1 MNVTGR
7 EYTDAETGFVYLRA
21 RYFDPATGQFIS
33 RDPLVALTGSAYGYV
48 DGNPLNFTDPLG
60 LIKWGN
66 VFSSRNLKIAALGLG
81 LAALAVATAG
91 TAPALLAVVSVQ
103 TIGSVSTGLALAST
117 VASAGVAYQDCSRVR
132 DANCYA
138 SLAELAGG
146 GVSTGVGGV
155 AGRFS
160 RPLISIASGGL
171 GVVFDLLAFATPRGE
186 ATAWISHGPGGAVR
200 C

>member
-1 MNVTGR
+1 M
-7 EYTDAETGFVYLRA
+7 YLRA
-21 RYFDPATGQFIS
+21 RYYDPATGQFIS
-33 RDPLVALTGSAYGYV
+33 RDPLTAMTGAPYSYV
-48 DGNPLNFTDPLG
+48 DGNPLNYTDPLG
-60 LIKWGN
+60 LIKWGK
-66 VFSSRNLKIAALGLG
+66 VFSTRNLKVAALGLG
-81 LAALAVATAG
+81 VLALGVATAG
-91 TAPALLAVVSVQ
+91 YAPAVLAVVSIK
-103 TIGSVSTGLALAST
+103 TITAVSTGLAVTSTLASAE
-117 VASAGVAYQDCSRVR
+117 VARRDCANAW
-132 DANCYA
+132 DKNCYA